1 MARLMGSS
9 PLTRGKRI
17 SLFNDLSQIRL
28 IPAHAGKTGLK
39 PPKTSRDTAH
49 PRSRGENYVVFT
61 PGVGQSGSS
70 PLTRG
75 KPTLTLRSVMSVRLI
90 PAHAGKTLSMDQRPG
105 TWWAHPRSRGENT
118 GTSGP
123 GLTMAGSSPLTRGKH
138 RHLLG
143 DLLLQ
148 RLIPAH
154 AGKTGSRARSGRWR
168 PGSSPLTRGKPQQR
182 AGRSRPARLIPAHA
196 GKTGIKWSVEEG
208 KTAHP
213 RSRGENL
220 RRIPTGSD
228 STGSSPLT
236 RGKLGLEI
244 AL

>member
-49 PRSRGENYVVFT
+49 PRSRGENHSSALDAH
-61 PGVGQSGSS
+61 GQLGSS

-75 KPTLTLRSVMSVRLI
+75 KRALSGPLRKARRLI
-90 PAHAGKTLSMDQRPG
+90 PAHAGKTCAVSPRVRTVQ
-105 TWWAHPRSRGENT
+105 AHPRSRGENT

-154 AGKTGSRARSGRWR
+154 AGKTTAARWTLTA
-168 PGSSPLTRGKPQQR
+168 SS
-182 AGRSRPARLIPAHA
+182 
-196 GKTGIKWSVEEG
+196 
-208 KTAHP
+208 AHP
-213 RSRGENL
+213 RSRGEN
-220 RRIPTGSD
+220 GH
-228 STGSSPLT
+228 
-236 RGKLGLEI
+236 
-244 AL
+244 